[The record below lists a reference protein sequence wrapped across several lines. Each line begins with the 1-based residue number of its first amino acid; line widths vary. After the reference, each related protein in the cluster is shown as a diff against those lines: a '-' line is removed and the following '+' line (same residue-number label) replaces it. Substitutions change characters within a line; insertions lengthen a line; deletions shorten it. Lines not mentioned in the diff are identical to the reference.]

1 MQLSIYA
8 SGPRMMQNNLL
19 QDKVAL
25 VTGGA
30 QRLGGAIATRLHEA
44 GMNLVIHYR
53 SSDRT
58 ARSLQETLHAKRD
71 ASTVLVK
78 GDLLEVDKSR
88 HLVGQCVQAF
98 GRLDVIVNNASTFY
112 PTPLGDVSPED
123 WEALMG
129 VNLRAPFFLAQEA
142 ATELRKN
149 RGCVVNMVDIYGL
162 SPLKNHI
169 VYSTAKAG
177 LIALTRALARELA
190 PEVRVNAVAPGAILW
205 PEGDDNE
212 VAHQR
217 IISTTPL
224 KRIGSP
230 EEVADAVLFLIGG
243 AGFTTG
249 HVLPVDG
256 GRGL

>member
-1 MQLSIYA
+1 
-8 SGPRMMQNNLL
+8 MMQNNLL

-30 QRLGGAIATRLHEA
+30 QRLGAVIATRLHEA

-53 SSDRT
+53 SSDRS
-58 ARSLQETLHAKRD
+58 ARALQETLHEKRD

-78 GDLLEVDKSR
+78 GDLLDVEKSR
-88 HLVGQCVQAF
+88 HLVIQCVQAF
-98 GRLDVIVNNASTFY
+98 GRLDVIVNNASTFF
-112 PTPLGDVSPED
+112 PTPLGEASLET
-123 WEALMG
+123 WETLMG
-129 VNLRAPFFLAQEA
+129 INLRAPFFLVQEA
-142 ATELRKN
+142 APELRKH
-149 RGCVVNMVDIYGL
+149 RGCVVNMVDVYGFA
-162 SPLKNHI
+162 PLKDHI

-212 VAHQR
+212 LAHQR
-217 IISTTPL
+217 IISNTPL
-224 KRIGSP
+224 KRTGSP
-230 EEVADAVLFLIGG
+230 EEIAEAVLFLIAG

-249 HVLPVDG
+249 HVFPVDG
-256 GRGL
+256 GRGF